1 MDELKVFNNDEL
13 GQVRTIM
20 KDGEPWFVAKDICD
34 VLDIKNPRTST
45 ALLDDDEKG
54 VHTMDTLGGSQEF
67 AVINESGLY
76 SLVLKS
82 RKPQAKSFKKWIT
95 SEVLPTIRKTGGYVN
110 NDDLF
115 VNTYLAHADEMTKT
129 LFKSTLETVRKQ
141 NEKIAVLE
149 PKAEYHDNVLESTN
163 SFTITE
169 IANDL
174 GMTARKL
181 NSLLHQLGVQR
192 KVGTTWVLYAEHQD
206 KGYIDTKTYVYDGGN
221 QGFQSAM
228 HTRWTQKG
236 RKFIIDLMTEMGLQK
251 TFY

>member
-1 MDELKVFNNDEL
+1 MMTKREYILWTPF
-13 GQVRTIM
+13 
-20 KDGEPWFVAKDICD
+20 
-34 VLDIKNPRTST
+34 
-45 ALLDDDEKG
+45 
-54 VHTMDTLGGSQEF
+54 GGSQEF

-181 NSLLHQLGVQR
+181 NSLLYQLGV
-192 KVGTTWVLYAEHQD
+192 
-206 KGYIDTKTYVYDGGN
+206 
-221 QGFQSAM
+221 
-228 HTRWTQKG
+228 
-236 RKFIIDLMTEMGLQK
+236 
-251 TFY
+251 

>member
-1 MDELKVFNNDEL
+1 MNELQVFNNDEL
-13 GQVRTIM
+13 GQVRTVM
-20 KDGEPWFVAKDICD
+20 KDGEHWFIAKDVCD
-34 VLDIKNPRTST
+34 ILDIKNPRTST

-82 RKPQAKSFKKWIT
+82 RKPQAESFKKWIT
-95 SEVLPTIRKTGGYVN
+95 SEVLPMIRKTGGYVN

-149 PKAEYHDNVLESTN
+149 PKAEYHDNVLDSKN

-181 NSLLHQLGVQR
+181 NSLLHQLEVQR

-206 KGYIDTKTYVYDGGN
+206 KGYIDTNLGYPLTIRNLSKDI
-221 QGFQSAM
+221 
-228 HTRWTQKG
+228 
-236 RKFIIDLMTEMGLQK
+236 FIL
-251 TFY
+251 F